1 MLRKKSC
8 ARDVVNDTVPTSD
21 TGAIEALEQVAN
33 WVRFSDTKATVL
45 TAGFGVVLTALVSN
59 WRTVTT
65 ASNLGGVGAGVL
77 IGIVIAS
84 FIAGLLTLYWLILA
98 IAPRSTRSDPR
109 LNRFAWPSLARTTAA
124 EIAQHAK
131 TVPVAEDAW
140 RQAVR
145 LAVIAE
151 RKFRFTGFAVWS
163 FASFVILG
171 FASVTLA
178 VTLTVTLSS

>member
-1 MLRKKSC
+1 MLHKKSY
-8 ARDVVNDTVPTSD
+8 ARGATNDAPPAG

-59 WRTVTT
+59 WKTATT
-65 ASNLGGVGAGVL
+65 AIALGGVGSCAL
-77 IGIVIAS
+77 IVIVIAS
-84 FIAGLLTLYWLILA
+84 LIAGLLTLYWLILA
-98 IAPRSTRSDPR
+98 IAPRSTGTDTG
-109 LNRFAWPSLARTTAA
+109 LNRFAWPSLARATPA
-124 EIAQHAK
+124 EIEQRAK
-131 TVPVAEDAW
+131 TVPVTEDAW

-151 RKFRFTGFAVWS
+151 RKFRFTGLAIWS
-163 FASFVILG
+163 FAAFVVLG

-178 VTLTVTLSS
+178 VALSS

>member
-1 MLRKKSC
+1 MLRRKSC
-8 ARDVVNDTVPTSD
+8 ARDAATDTVTTSD

-59 WRTVTT
+59 WKTVTT
-65 ASNLGGVGAGVL
+65 AIALGGVGACAL

-98 IAPRSTRSDPR
+98 IAPRSTGPDPG
-109 LNRFAWPSLARTTAA
+109 LNRFAWPSLARTTPA

-140 RQAVR
+140 RQTVR
-145 LAVIAE
+145 LAAIAD

-163 FASFVILG
+163 FAAFVILG

-178 VTLTVTLSS
+178 VALSS

>member
-8 ARDVVNDTVPTSD
+8 AQAVASD
-21 TGAIEALEQVAN
+21 AAQSSDAGAIEALNQVAN

-65 ASNLGGVGAGVL
+65 AIALGGIGSCVL

-84 FIAGLLTLYWLILA
+84 FIAGLLTLCWLILA
-98 IAPRSTRSDPR
+98 IAPRSTGSNPG
-109 LNRFAWPSLARTTAA
+109 LNRFAWPSLAHTTPA
-124 EIAQHAK
+124 EIAQHASA
-131 TVPVAEDAW
+131 VPASEDAW

-151 RKFRFTGFAVWS
+151 RKFRFTGLAVWG
-163 FASFVILG
+163 FASFVVLG
-171 FASVTLA
+171 FASITIA
-178 VTLTVTLSS
+178 VTPAN

>member
-1 MLRKKSC
+1 MLRKKSR
-8 ARDVVNDTVPTSD
+8 ARDAANDTVPPSN

-59 WRTVTT
+59 WKTVTT
-65 ASNLGGVGAGVL
+65 AITFGGVGACIL

-98 IAPRSTRSDPR
+98 IAPRSTGSDPG
-109 LNRFAWPSLARTTAA
+109 LNRFAWPSLARTTPA

-140 RQAVR
+140 WQAVR

-151 RKFRFTGFAVWS
+151 RKFRFTGLAVWS

-171 FASVTLA
+171 FASVTLSVA
-178 VTLTVTLSS
+178 LS